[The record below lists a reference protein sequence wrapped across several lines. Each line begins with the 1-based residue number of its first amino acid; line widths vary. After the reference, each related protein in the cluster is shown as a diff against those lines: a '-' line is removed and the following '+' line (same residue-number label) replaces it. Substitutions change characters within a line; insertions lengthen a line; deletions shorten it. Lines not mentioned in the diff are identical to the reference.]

1 MTATSLPV
9 LLMEPTSQVKR
20 RHYSD
25 VVRDPGRAL
34 RPTREDTT
42 RRLKELRSY
51 AVAHIDEM
59 VASLTARLAACS
71 TVTFSFAPDAGRAV
85 EIIRGVAGGRM
96 IAVNR
101 AAVIENE
108 LKKGLILSGC
118 SIVDSY
124 EECLWASSDNSSDD
138 MLNLRP

>member
-59 VASLTARLAACS
+59 VASLTARLAVLHS
-71 TVTFSFAPDAGRAV
+71 DVQFAPDAGRAV
-85 EIIRGVAGGRM
+85 ETIRGVAGGRM

-124 EECLWASSDNSSDD
+124 EECLWASSDNS
-138 MLNLRP
+138 